1 MAETFS
7 ISSDYSAWWLANSSS
22 SEVSIMQVF
31 LPGKLSSKS
40 LAKGIIWVQ
49 KQKPEKQRKSS
60 NASATKKKKKEYQG
74 DFFSLSDFSFTFSK
88 AP

>member
-7 ISSDYSAWWLANSSS
+7 ISSDYSAWWLANCLS

-40 LAKGIIWVQ
+40 LAKVSSGYRS
-49 KQKPEKQRKSS
+49 KSQRSRE
-60 NASATKKKKKEYQG
+60 NPAMHLLRKKKMNAREI
-74 DFFSLSDFSFTFSK
+74 FFSLSDFSFTFSK